1 MMICLNTF
9 RVMFLSF
16 LCFLCLITKA
26 VSGPFWLD
34 CPNTTTYSPTSTYKT
49 NLNTLLSVLTFKAN
63 TTNGFFN
70 FTTGL
75 NSPDVV
81 HGLFSCRCDV
91 SKNDCQNCV
100 VTASKEILKLC
111 PTQKRV
117 IVWYDN
123 CLLRYSNR
131 YMFSI
136 LDQLAIAQKFDPLDL
151 KDWDRLRRVLGERME
166 DIANWAAN
174 HQSGKKFGP
183 KRAVRSLLSIGFE
196 LDDSKIISKATASPL
211 ASVSPPPP
219 GPARSSGV
227 GLAGKT
233 WGLKVCSHQVYGSI
247 PLAAISSLGQCPYM
261 VFTLVLNG
269 GLLKWAVELVPGI
282 RNGGIISQVLIAVI
296 VSIVVSVLLFILAFY
311 FLRRK
316 AKKKDIALQED
327 TSRNEITEVQS
338 LQYDLIALQA
348 ATNNF
353 SDANKIGEG
362 GFGVVYKGI
371 LPNGQ
376 EIAVKRLSQ
385 NSSQGVEEF
394 KNEVLLV
401 AKFQHR
407 NLVRLLGYCLEGK
420 EKILIYEFV
429 PNRSLDYFLFDPQK
443 QEMLDWSIRYK
454 IIKGVVRGILY
465 LHEDS
470 QVNIIH
476 RDLKTSNILLDTNM
490 NAKISDFGTAR
501 IFGVDKSQENTS
513 KVVGTY
519 GYMSP
524 EYVLYGQYSV
534 KSDVFSFGVLL
545 LEIISGKKNNSF
557 YQSDYAD
564 DLLSYAWKLW
574 NDGRPLELMDPTLEG
589 FHSTNEVLRCIHIG
603 LLCVQEDLNARPT
616 MATVLLMLNSY
627 SYTMSVPQQPAFHSL
642 SKTRSNAL
650 KGLES
655 GESTWSEV
663 PKGLESDESTWSEA
677 PKGLQSNESTTKS
690 MPWLVNEATIT
701 KMYPR

>member
-219 GPARSSGV
+219 GPARSSG
-227 GLAGKT
+227 
-233 WGLKVCSHQVYGSI
+233 
-247 PLAAISSLGQCPYM
+247 
-261 VFTLVLNG
+261 
-269 GLLKWAVELVPGI
+269 
-282 RNGGIISQVLIAVI
+282 NGGIISQVLIAVI

-353 SDANKIGEG
+353 SDAYKIGEG

-385 NSSQGVEEF
+385 NSSQGAEEF

-454 IIKGVVRGILY
+454 IIKGVARGILY

-589 FHSTNEVLRCIHIG
+589 FHSRNEVLRCIHIG

-655 GESTWSEV
+655 GESTWSV